1 MIGII
6 IIALT
11 LLICLS
17 FLIIKHILWL
27 KQRPSEYVQ
36 GVGIRYNTNAL
47 KPWQGLQELLTAIKE
62 EITKVYGQ
70 KFTEEFMKTLIVEI
84 VPYDGKRICPSTTV
98 SAETSIDGSIDQE
111 QNFFWSKKYGV
122 AVVLQRK
129 KYNHAGKSAIAHEMI
144 RHLLP
149 IAQGEG
155 ANADEKRQ
163 DLKMLSTKVEALF
176 KDIV

>member
-27 KQRPSEYVQ
+27 KQRPSEYIQ
-36 GVGIRYNTNAL
+36 EVGIRYNTNAL

-62 EITKVYGQ
+62 EISKVYGQ

-111 QNFFWSKKYGV
+111 QNFF
-122 AVVLQRK
+122 L
-129 KYNHAGKSAIAHEMI
+129 E
-144 RHLLP
+144 
-149 IAQGEG
+149 
-155 ANADEKRQ
+155 
-163 DLKMLSTKVEALF
+163 
-176 KDIV
+176 